1 MKTQCSG
8 VILAGGLSSR
18 MGSDKAELRRGD
30 SSMLAFCQAVLE
42 DAQIGDIHISRNV
55 GEGIKD
61 IFEQCG
67 PLGGIYSVL
76 KTVSS
81 SSAEPFSA
89 VLSFAVIVV
98 PVDMPLLQAEDLS
111 QLIEHGQKINRP
123 VCFADCYL
131 PLYLPVNIEV
141 INYLE
146 DQLSNDG
153 NLKIRGLIKR
163 FDGVELAHQNQS
175 LLVNTNTPQQWQQS
189 IPFTQQQLTQQQA
202 VSRG

>member
-1 MKTQCSG
+1 MKTQCTG

-18 MGSDKAELRRGD
+18 MGSDKAELQRGN
-30 SSMLAFCQAVLE
+30 SSMLAFCQALLA
-42 DAQIGDIHISRNV
+42 DAQINDIHISRNV

-76 KTVSS
+76 KTVQ
-81 SSAEPFSA
+81 SSAVPFS
-89 VLSFAVIVV
+89 SVIIV
-98 PVDMPLLQAEDLS
+98 PVDMPLLQADDLT
-111 QLIEHGQKINRP
+111 QLIEHGQQKNRP
-123 VCFADCYL
+123 VYFADCFL

-146 DQLSNDG
+146 EQLSNDG
-153 NLKIRGLIKR
+153 NRKIRGLIKR
-163 FDGVELAHQNQS
+163 FDGVELPHQNQS

-189 IPFTQQQLTQQQA
+189 IPFTQQQLTQQQT

>member
-1 MKTQCSG
+1 MKTQCAG

-30 SSMLAFCQAVLE
+30 SSMLAFSQAVLE
-42 DAQIGDIHISRNV
+42 DAQISDIHISRNV

-76 KTVSS
+76 KVVK
-81 SSAEPFSA
+81 SSA
-89 VLSFAVIVV
+89 VIIV
-98 PVDMPLLQAEDLS
+98 PVDMPLLQSDDLT
-111 QLIEHGQKINRP
+111 QLIEHGQQINRP

-131 PLYLPVNIEV
+131 PLYLPVNDEV

-153 NLKIRGLIKR
+153 NRKIRGLIKR

-189 IPFTQQQLTQQQA
+189 IPFTQQQLTQQQTA
-202 VSRG
+202 SRG